1 MTGAPNHRWALL
13 DPRRRYP
20 DQPAVDDDTEAIL
33 DEAVNELIKR
43 RSPMWTGDAG
53 AVLHA
58 LASLT
63 AQITAQLPDVVAD
76 ARDQDYS
83 WADIAALLNAPSAG
97 GTRRRY
103 AHHANSRRPPLDP
116 D

>member
-1 MTGAPNHRWALL
+1 MTGAATDRWAVL

-20 DQPAVDDDTEAIL
+20 DQPVVDDDTDEIL
-33 DEAVNELIKR
+33 HAAVDALIKR
-43 RSPMWTGDAG
+43 RSPMWFGDAG

-63 AQITAQLPDVVAD
+63 AQITARLPDVVAD

-83 WADIAALLNAPSAG
+83 WADIATLLDAPSAAA
-97 GTRRRY
+97 TQRRY
-103 AHHANSRRPPLDP
+103 AHHVNSRRPPLDL

>member
-1 MTGAPNHRWALL
+1 MTGAATDGRSIL

-20 DQPAVDDDTEAIL
+20 NQPVVDDDTDAIL
-33 DEAVNELIKR
+33 DAAVDALIKR
-43 RSPMWTGDAG
+43 RSPMWFGDAG

-58 LASLT
+58 LGSLT
-63 AQITAQLPDVVAD
+63 AQITARLPDVVAD

-83 WADIAALLNAPSAG
+83 WADIAALLDAPSA
-97 GTRRRY
+97 TAIKRRY
-103 AHHANSRRPPLDP
+103 AHHAHTRRPPLDP